1 MDSALTDFY
10 RCPEELIQTCV
21 ADDLS
26 NDSRYFYFG
35 DGTLCYGQTPKTLG
49 NVPEHE
55 GFPDLSDAFTVEGSR
70 VRLPFDPSSVVENL
84 RRERYMADNSA
95 GIRDLL
101 IGPVIQ
107 DLYYFIRPFLGIKV
121 RKHLQRLALRRWQD
135 LPFPQWPVD
144 TTVEGFIGRLL
155 LLCIEAQHLDQIP
168 FIWFWPDGASSCAMV
183 THDVETRAG
192 LQFVPSLMDVDES
205 AHIAASFQI
214 VPQEKYPVSR
224 TILDAIRARGFELNV
239 HDLSH
244 DGELFRTKENL
255 LRGAELINSYLRD
268 FGAAGFRSARM
279 HRNPDW
285 FDAFQMAYDMSI
297 PNVAHLEPQRGGCC
311 TVFPYFI
318 GDVLELPLTTLQDY
332 SLFHILG
339 DYSTELWK
347 KQIAIIR
354 AQHGLISVLV
364 HPDYLHNNPEG
375 LSVYRQLLDELARMR
390 ESDGLWI
397 ALPAQVNRWW
407 RERSQMKLVLQD
419 GRWRIEGPGSARAR
433 LAYLSVSGGQLVH
446 RLASA

>member
-1 MDSALTDFY
+1 MDSVLTDFY
-10 RCPEELIQTCV
+10 RCPDELIQTCV

-35 DGTLCYGQTPKTLG
+35 DATLCYGQTANIPK
-49 NVPEHE
+49 NCQERE
-55 GFPDLSDAFTVEGSR
+55 GFPDLSDVFTVQGSR
-70 VRLPFDPSSVVENL
+70 VRLPFDPSNIVENL

-95 GIRDLL
+95 GIRDVL
-101 IGPVIQ
+101 IGPVVR
-107 DLYYFIRPFLGIKV
+107 DLYYFVRPFLGIKV
-121 RKHLQRLALRRWQD
+121 RKHLQRLALRHWQD
-135 LPFPQWPVD
+135 LQFPRWPVD
-144 TTVEGFIGRLL
+144 TTVERFIQRLL
-155 LLCIEAQHLDQIP
+155 LLCIEAQHLDEIP

-192 LQFVPSLMDVDES
+192 LRFVPALMDIDEG
-205 AHIAASFQI
+205 AGIAASFQI
-214 VPQEKYPVSR
+214 VPQEKYAVSR
-224 TILDAIRARGFELNV
+224 RILNAIRTRGFELNV

-255 LRGAELINSYLRD
+255 LRGAELINGYLRD

-279 HRNPDW
+279 HRNAEW

-339 DYSTELWK
+339 EYSTELWK
-347 KQIAIIR
+347 KQIAMIR

-364 HPDYLHNNPEG
+364 HPDYVHKNPEG
-375 LSVYRQLLDELARMR
+375 LSVYRELLAELVRMR
-390 ESDGLWI
+390 DADRLWI
-397 ALPAQVNRWW
+397 ALPGEVNRWW
-407 RERSQMKLVLQD
+407 RERSKMKLVRED
-419 GRWRIEGPGSARAR
+419 GRWRIVGPGSARAR
-433 LAYLSVSGGQLVH
+433 LAYLSVAGGQLVH
-446 RLASA
+446 RLAAA